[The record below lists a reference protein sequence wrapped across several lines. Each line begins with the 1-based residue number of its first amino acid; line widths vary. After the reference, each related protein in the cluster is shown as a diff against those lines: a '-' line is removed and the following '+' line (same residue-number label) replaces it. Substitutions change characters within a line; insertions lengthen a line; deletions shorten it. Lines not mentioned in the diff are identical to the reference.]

1 MLRVRG
7 AVILGLVM
15 LALGSGIKQFTG
27 RYGFAINLTQSLP
40 NWAFITDR
48 QDKSLQRG
56 DLMEFSPP
64 PTPYYPA
71 KTHFVKRVAGV
82 AGDKVEA
89 KGRRF
94 YVAGQFVGLAKTR
107 SKTGQVAALGPVG
120 TIPPG
125 HYFVV
130 GEHVDSLDSRY
141 GLIGWIGAERVI
153 GKAVPVL

>member
-7 AVILGLVM
+7 AIILGLVM
-15 LALGSGIKQFTG
+15 LALGAGVKQFTG
-27 RYGFAINLTQSLP
+27 RYGFAINMTQSLP

-48 QDKSLQRG
+48 QDKVLQRG
-56 DLMEFSPP
+56 DLVEFSPP

-71 KTHFVKRVAGV
+71 KTHFVKRVAGI
-82 AGDKVEA
+82 AGDKVETR
-89 KGRRF
+89 GRRF

-141 GLIGWIGAERVI
+141 GLIGWIGADHVI

>member
-7 AVILGLVM
+7 AMVLGL
-15 LALGSGIKQFTG
+15 ALLGLWLGLKTITG

-48 QDKSLQRG
+48 QDKVLQRG
-56 DLMEFSPP
+56 DLVEFSPP

-82 AGDKVEA
+82 AGDQVEA
-89 KGRRF
+89 RGRRF

-107 SKTGQVAALGPVG
+107 SKTGQVAIAGPVG

-141 GLIGWIGAERVI
+141 AMIGWIGPERVI

>member
-1 MLRVRG
+1 MLRIRG
-7 AVILGLVM
+7 ALLLGL
-15 LALGSGIKQFTG
+15 ALLGLWLGIKDMTS

-48 QDKSLQRG
+48 QDKDLQRG
-56 DLMEFSPP
+56 DLVEFSPP
-64 PTPYYPA
+64 PTPHDPV

-82 AGDKVEA
+82 AGDQVEA
-89 KGRRF
+89 RGRRF

-107 SKTGQVAALGPVG
+107 SKSGQIAIAGPVG

-141 GLIGWIGAERVI
+141 AMIGWIGAERVI

>member
-1 MLRVRG
+1 M
-7 AVILGLVM
+7 LGLV
-15 LALGSGIKQFTG
+15 LLGLWSGIRG
-27 RYGFAINLTQSLP
+27 LSERYGFAINLTQSLP

-48 QDKSLQRG
+48 HDKSLQRG

-71 KTHFVKRVAGV
+71 NTHFVKRVAGI
-82 AGDKVEA
+82 AGDKVETR
-89 KGRRF
+89 GRRF
-94 YVAGQFVGLAKTR
+94 YVAGQFVGLAKAR

-153 GKAVPVL
+153 GKAAPVL

>member
-7 AVILGLVM
+7 AIILGLVM
-15 LALGSGIKQFTG
+15 LGLLSGIEHFTD

-48 QDKSLQRG
+48 QDKDLHRG
-56 DLMEFSPP
+56 DLVEFVPP
-64 PTPYYPA
+64 PTPHYPV

-82 AGDKVEA
+82 AGDQVEA
-89 KGRRF
+89 RGRRF

-107 SKTGQVAALGPVG
+107 SKSGQIAIAGPAG

-130 GEHVDSLDSRY
+130 GDHVDSLDSRY
-141 GLIGWIGAERVI
+141 AMIGWIGPERVI

>member
-7 AVILGLVM
+7 AIILGLVM
-15 LALGSGIKQFTG
+15 LGLWSGIKHFTD

-48 QDKSLQRG
+48 QDKDLQRG
-56 DLMEFSPP
+56 DLVEFSPP

-71 KTHFVKRVAGV
+71 KIHFVKRVAGV
-82 AGDKVEA
+82 AGDQVEA
-89 KGRRF
+89 RGQRF
-94 YVAGQFVGLAKTR
+94 YVAGQFVGVAKTR
-107 SKTGQVAALGPVG
+107 SKTGQIAIAGPVG

-141 GLIGWIGAERVI
+141 AMIGWIGAERVI